1 MDVPLT
7 AFLLLAIYSYI
18 RSSNGKRW
26 WILVGC
32 AFGLA
37 VLTKG
42 VAAVPG
48 ILAVATAIAFARERP
63 WQLREFWIGVSL
75 FIAIAGSWH
84 LAMLLVHGRAFVS
97 EYIGGQVLS
106 RSVSTVDTNP
116 LGPAAYVKI
125 TVLGFLPFTPFLIAG
140 VIAIWKTRRFAVSFG
155 LLALFVFLLYSLVPT
170 KHPWY
175 MVPVYPVLTAIL
187 CSVKRIPHVLAG
199 VLIISAAI
207 YCWMLDAA
215 IPSLH
220 TAVPVVVEQARK
232 SSGPLN
238 VPIDVAPA
246 VLFYTDRKI
255 CSDAPHHSMGQLTRC
270 GSNP

>member
-7 AFLLLAIYSYI
+7 AFLLLAVYSYI
-18 RSSNGKRW
+18 RSRDGKLW
-26 WILVGC
+26 WILVGV

-48 ILAVATAIAFARERP
+48 ILAVATAMALARERP
-63 WQLREFWIGVSL
+63 WRVREFWIGVSL
-75 FIAIAGSWH
+75 FVVIAGSWH
-84 LAMLLVHGRAFVS
+84 LAMLLAHGRPFVA
-97 EYIGGQVLS
+97 EYIGGQVVS
-106 RSVSTVDTNP
+106 RSVSTMDTNP

-125 TVLGFLPFTPFLIAG
+125 TALGFLPFTPFLIAG
-140 VIAIWKTRRFAVSFG
+140 VITIWKTRRFAVSFG
-155 LLALFVFLLYSLVPT
+155 LLALFVFLLYTVVPT

-175 MVPVYPVLTAIL
+175 MVPVYPVLAAML

-199 VLIISAAI
+199 ILIISAAI

-215 IPSLH
+215 IPGLH
-220 TAVPVVVEQARK
+220 PAVPPVVEQARQGA
-232 SSGPLN
+232 GPLN
-238 VPIDVAPA
+238 VPIDIAPA

-255 CSDAPHHSMGQLTRC
+255 CTDAPHHSMGQLTRC